1 MDILKE
7 VKNYYDTEYKEV
19 NKAILSEYFTPIDIV
34 DNSIQRCLGV
44 ALFVQYL
51 DIPFDNINELYE
63 AQRKRLKNLLKG

>member
-7 VKNYYDTEYKEV
+7 VKNYYDTEYKET
-19 NKAILSEYFTPIDIV
+19 NKAILSAYFKPIDIV
-34 DNSIQRCLGV
+34 DNTIQRCLGV

-51 DIPFDNINELYE
+51 DISFDDINKLYE